1 MDLLEDFNKKYK
13 KLINPYIDFGDNFDN
28 IKKKIKEKLKIDLNL
43 LNYDLINRETNK
55 GFKMRFHRDN
65 YFIRK
70 IDGKKKFIA
79 YDKCE
84 LPKYSLIYY
93 KNDEFDGGELEFID
107 GYKIKPKKDMF
118 IFFDSNHIHRVNI
131 QKSGIRIINLYKFY

>member
-1 MDLLEDFNKKYK
+1 M
-13 KLINPYIDFGDNFDN
+13 
-28 IKKKIKEKLKIDLNL
+28 
-43 LNYDLINRETNK
+43 NYDLINRETIK

-70 IDGKKKFIA
+70 IDGKKKFIG

-93 KNDEFDGGELEFID
+93 KNDEFD
-107 GYKIKPKKDMF
+107 
-118 IFFDSNHIHRVNI
+118 SNHIHRVNI
-131 QKSGIRIINLYKFY
+131 QKSGIIIINLYKFY